1 MRNEYDV
8 IVIGA
13 GPGGSVAAR
22 EAAKKGLNVLL
33 IEKRERIGYPVRC
46 GEASTTFED
55 LQSFG
60 PIPEECIESRINGL
74 IAYGPAG
81 TKVDYYKKDTGVM
94 LNREKFD
101 PCLAELAAK
110 DGAELVTFARASAI
124 SPVQDGKRTVTIVT
138 RDGVQDVKA
147 KVVVAADGV
156 ESLMGRLV
164 GMQTKQIPDLTCCGV
179 DIKVEGILTDPEY
192 LTFWQGLDYIN
203 DGYIWSFPKVRSNVT
218 NFGAGFLIP
227 KKQGPSILEVTL
239 DWMNK
244 LFPNA
249 KIISTV
255 GGVIP
260 VSGNLKEFAADNFVL
275 VGDAAHHTN
284 PLTGGGI
291 SAAMRAGRH
300 AAAVIAE
307 AIAAGDV
314 SKARF
319 AKYERLVEQDFGKK
333 HQFQLKFRRF
343 LLEQNR
349 EDQIDTYNFLNSV
362 MGKDGHKVD
371 LLLHPVR
378 TAKVLTKF
386 VKFK

>member
-33 IEKRERIGYPVRC
+33 IEKRDRIGYPVRC

>member
-13 GPGGSVAAR
+13 GPGGSVTAR

-138 RDGVQDVKA
+138 RDGIQDVKA

-314 SKARF
+314 SKTRF